1 MPQSKSITGRDV
13 KLLCR
18 LMSGAARATG
28 VLTNQSKIQN
38 RHSTRLG
45 HLQEKSMRILGIMA
59 IFLVGVTRVSLKHH
73 PCKRA

>member
-38 RHSTRLG
+38 RHSTGLG
-45 HLQEKSMRILGIMA
+45 HLQEKSMRILRMA